1 MNMQNSQGPGQPWQ
15 NQNPGQAGAPY
26 GGSPLLAR
34 DIMGQ
39 ISRHMGNHHMGR
51 VAMRPTL
58 QNSRERAWVLRLWF
72 AAF

>member
-1 MNMQNSQGPGQPWQ
+1 M
-15 NQNPGQAGAPY
+15 A
-26 GGSPLLAR
+26 GSPLLAR

-51 VAMRPTL
+51 VAMRPIL